1 MKLYC
6 LEDFKVEF
14 EKLISKKQ
22 YKSLQKEIIEY
33 FFNKSIEQ
41 LKSGT
46 RLNNSSDS
54 PYIKKRLQGSGGFR
68 CYFLL
73 ILKNENL
80 YLMFVHPKTGSMGA
94 SNINNESKAYLY
106 KKILECI
113 KSNDLYELEL
123 NESKKEINFIKLEE
137 VPA

>member
-1 MKLYC
+1 MKIYC

-14 EKLISKKQ
+14 EKIFSKKQ
-22 YKSLQKEIIEY
+22 YKSLQQEIIDY
-33 FFNKSIEQ
+33 FFNKSIEE
-41 LKSGT
+41 LSSGT

-94 SNINNESKAYLY
+94 SNINDESKAHLY

-113 KSNDLYELEL
+113 ISHDLFELEL
-123 NESKKEINFIKLEE
+123 DEGRKKIAFIKLK
-137 VPA
+137 

>member
-1 MKLYC
+1 MKIYC

-14 EKLISKKQ
+14 EKIFSKKQ
-22 YKSLQKEIIEY
+22 YKSLQQEIIDY
-33 FFNKSIEQ
+33 FFNKSIEE
-41 LKSGT
+41 LSSGT

-80 YLMFVHPKTGSMGA
+80 YLMNV
-94 SNINNESKAYLY
+94 L
-106 KKILECI
+106 
-113 KSNDLYELEL
+113 
-123 NESKKEINFIKLEE
+123 
-137 VPA
+137 